1 MTSSRTTRQ
10 SLPITRL
17 ELNKSY
23 VVRSNNDHRNYLP
36 LTLDNG
42 LRVLLVEQADAEK
55 SAAAMAVNVGHFDDP
70 KDREGLAHFLEHL
83 VFLGS
88 TQFPDSGEYQQFMA
102 AKGGSHNA
110 WTGTEHSCFYF
121 DIDHRSFAQGLE
133 RFADMLSAPLF
144 SDEAVQKERQ
154 AIEAEFSMKLKD
166 DGRRIYQAHKETINP
181 AHPFAKFSVGN
192 LQTLDDRPNQSAQ
205 QAVREFYQ
213 QQYSASRMTLV
224 MVSPLPL
231 ARQAELA
238 SQYFM
243 ALPSAHEAKAALTI
257 PLYLPEHL
265 GIKLNIQPHKPTH
278 RLVLSFALPDIQPW
292 YRFKLISFLAHLIGD
307 EGPGSLL
314 SHLKHAGLVNALNA
328 GGGIDGSN
336 YKDFTIAFELTE
348 TGMSSIDQITEQT
361 FGFLQLLKRQPFP
374 ETLFVERQR
383 LCQWSFLYQE
393 PKAAQQLASDLAV
406 NLQHYPVED
415 YIYGDYRM
423 ELPTERLY
431 RQVLSFFTSSNLRM
445 MVIAPEVTVDRE
457 ARWYQTPYSVQ
468 RLDAKWL
475 ASLDGQLPPA
485 LCKIPNHN
493 PYLVGQLHLLPLHA
507 HQQHPVRVCKTRGL
521 SLWFKA
527 DTDFGSP
534 KGHIFVQLSLPN
546 TLKNTRQLA
555 LTKLWLELF
564 LDRINEKFYPATT
577 AGLSYNIYAQQ
588 HGLTLH
594 SSGLSGNQ
602 IALLQDV
609 LIEFENCEFSNSRF
623 LELKA
628 QLIRH
633 WQNQVRNKPIS
644 QLFNQLSSLLQP
656 MNPQSEQLA
665 DELAH
670 CSVQDFQHFSQQMFQ
685 QVHIEGLML
694 GNWTKPEAKTLE
706 LMLSNWL
713 TSREEQIDKLP
724 KQSYHLDGQGP
735 IWLNQPVCHDDHALV
750 IYLPAKDRSP
760 LSMALFMLANHLISP
775 EYFHELRTEQQLGY
789 LVGTGYVPM
798 NLKPGIAFYIQSPKT
813 SPADLYYATLIFY
826 RRFLE
831 ELPELSPSEFHEI
844 KLSLQSQLKERDT
857 SLSARAKR
865 VWLAIGQA
873 DYECR
878 LSQQIQHELSQLSL
892 ETFLEFCYQ
901 LLAPDYDALF
911 LATGPAPEHSHMR
924 ALNIEQI
931 NDLLTLQSDWL

>member
-1 MTSSRTTRQ
+1 MMSSRTTRQ
-10 SLPITRL
+10 SLPIMRP
-17 ELNKSY
+17 ELKKSH
-23 VVRSNNDHRNYLP
+23 VVRSMNDHRSYLP

-55 SAAAMAVNVGHFDDP
+55 SAAAMAINVGHFDDP
-70 KDREGLAHFLEHL
+70 TDREGLAHFLEHL

-88 TQFPDSGEYQQFMA
+88 KKFPDAGEYQQFMA

-121 DIDHRSFAQGLE
+121 DIDDKSFAQGLE

-144 SDEAVQKERQ
+144 SAEAVLKERQ

-192 LQTLDDRPNQSAQ
+192 LQTLEDRANESAQ
-205 QAVREFYQ
+205 QAVQQFYRD
-213 QQYSASRMTLV
+213 QYSASRMTLV
-224 MVSPLPL
+224 IVSALPI
-231 ARQAELA
+231 ARQQNLVEQFFT
-238 SQYFM
+238 S
-243 ALPSAHEAKAALTI
+243 LPAHLPAKAALAV
-257 PLYLPEHL
+257 PLHLSEHL
-265 GIKLNIQPHKPTH
+265 GIQLNIQPHKPTH

-292 YRFKLISFLAHLIGD
+292 YPFKVISFLAHMLGD

-314 SHLKHAGLVNALNA
+314 SLLKQQGLVNALNA

-336 YKDFTIAFELTE
+336 YKDFTIAFELTA
-348 TGMSSIDQITEQT
+348 TGMDAIRTITELS
-361 FGFLQLLKRQPFP
+361 FGYLQLLKTQPFP

-393 PKAAQQLASDLAV
+393 PKSSQQLASDLAV

-423 ELPTERLY
+423 EKPTEALY
-431 RQVLSFFTSSNLRM
+431 RQILNYFNADNLRM
-445 MVIAPEVTVDRE
+445 MLIAPEVEVNQE
-457 ARWYQTPYSVQ
+457 ARWYQTPYSVEKI
-468 RLDAKWL
+468 DPTWL
-475 ASLDGQLPPA
+475 NSLKLQP
-485 LCKIPNHN
+485 IPNRCKLPSCN
-493 PYLVGQLHLLPLHA
+493 PYLVGQLNLLPLHA
-507 HQQHPVRVCKTRGL
+507 HQQHPVQICKNEAL

-534 KGHIFVQLSLPN
+534 KGHIFVQLTLPN
-546 TLKNTRQLA
+546 TIQNTQQLA

-577 AGLSYNIYAQQ
+577 AGLSYNIYVQQ

-609 LIEFENCEFSNSRF
+609 LAEMQNSSFEEQRF
-623 LELKA
+623 IELKA
-628 QLIRH
+628 QLVRH

-644 QLFNQLSSLLQP
+644 QLFSQLSNILQP
-656 MNPQSEQLA
+656 MNPESEILA
-665 DELAH
+665 NTLASSSLSDFQQF
-670 CSVQDFQHFSQQMFQ
+670 CSVMLSK
-685 QVHIEGLML
+685 VHIESLML

-706 LMLSNWL
+706 LMLTQWL
-713 TSREEQIDKLP
+713 TSRADIGHKLP
-724 KQSYHLDGQGP
+724 RQSFSIDELGP
-735 IWLNQPVCHDDHALV
+735 VWLTQAVNHDDHALV

-760 LSMALFMLANHLISP
+760 RSMAMFMLANHLISP
-775 EYFHELRTEQQLGY
+775 EYFHALRTEQQLGY

-798 NLKPGIAFYIQSPKT
+798 NLKPGIAFYIQSPKAE
-813 SPADLYYATLIFY
+813 PADLYYATLIFY

-831 ELPELSPSEFHEI
+831 ELPELDENEFHDI
-844 KLSLQSQLKERDT
+844 KQSLQSQLKERDT
-857 SLSARAKR
+857 SLGARAKR
-865 VWLAIGQA
+865 IWLALGQG

-878 LSQQIQHELSQLSL
+878 LSQQIQSELSRLNLQ
-892 ETFLEFCYQ
+892 EFLNFCYE
-901 LLAPDYDALF
+901 LLAPEYDAIF
-911 LATGPAPEHSHMR
+911 LATGTAPEHSHMR
-924 ALNIEQI
+924 SLSLSEMAE
-931 NDLLTLQSDWL
+931 LLTLQTDWL